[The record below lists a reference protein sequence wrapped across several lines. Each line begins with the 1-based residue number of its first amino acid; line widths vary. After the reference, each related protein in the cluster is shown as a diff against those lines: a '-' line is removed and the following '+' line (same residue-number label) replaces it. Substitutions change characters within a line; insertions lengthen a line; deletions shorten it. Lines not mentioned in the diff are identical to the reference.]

1 MRMRQFVP
9 GLLVILLLTS
19 CAPQPQSSALIAQT
33 APTSQAVNPALAQ
46 QALDTPTAAPTD
58 TPEPAFTSSPT
69 ATFTSEPFALQF
81 TPVPSETPLPTLELP
96 TRSPN
101 QKALQVW
108 DGLPTYLADS
118 QPGFDFRVRFD
129 PDVWALTTDQFGSP
143 ALGHRSIQTCIISP
157 TSGRGLPLNITVQQE
172 VRKVG
177 TVRYQIST
185 AYLNGV
191 EQFVNYTGGDGTILT
206 AFQVSFQDQTDQCV
220 ADAETVLATL
230 TSVSV
235 SQATP
240 SATP

>member
-1 MRMRQFVP
+1 MRMRQFVI
-9 GLLVILLLTS
+9 GLLILLSITS
-19 CAPQPQSSALIAQT
+19 CAPQPQSNAAIAQT
-33 APTSQAVNPALAQ
+33 APTSQAASPALAS
-46 QALDTPTAAPTD
+46 PTAIPTD

-81 TPVPSETPLPTLELP
+81 TPVPTETPLPTLELP
-96 TRSPN
+96 TQAPN
-101 QKALQVW
+101 QKALQIW
-108 DGLPTYLADS
+108 DGVPTYLADS

-143 ALGHRSIQTCIISP
+143 ALGHRSIPTCIISP
-157 TSGRGLPLNITVQQE
+157 ASGRGLPLNVTVQQE

-177 TVRYQIST
+177 AIHYQIST

-191 EQFVNYTGGDGTILT
+191 KQFVNYTGGDGTILT
-206 AFQVSFQDQTDQCV
+206 AFQVSFQDQADQCI

-230 TSVSV
+230 TAVPV

-240 SATP
+240 TAMP